1 MLGTRA
7 GAAPLPRATLLAAAT
22 ASPVAA
28 ASVALLFKGTT
39 DFLFE
44 TDAILL
50 AIAGEGRG
58 SSRRTDDARV
68 AETVEVGENG
78 KNETYMVED
87 LARNRE
93 IWRAIFS

>member
-7 GAAPLPRATLLAAAT
+7 RAAPLPRATLLAAAT
-22 ASPVAA
+22 ASLVAA

-58 SSRRTDDARV
+58 SSRRTDARA
-68 AETVEVGENG
+68 AEIVEVG
-78 KNETYMVED
+78 KMAKTKHIWWK
-87 LARNRE
+87 

>member
-7 GAAPLPRATLLAAAT
+7 GAAPLPRATLLAAA
-22 ASPVAA
+22 AVAA
-28 ASVALLFKGTT
+28 ATASLVAAAPVALLVEGTT
-39 DFLFE
+39 YFLFE

-58 SSRRTDDARV
+58 SSRRMDARA
-68 AETVEVGENG
+68 AEIVEVG
-78 KNETYMVED
+78 KMAKTKHIWWK
-87 LARNRE
+87 